1 MDWHRHTTGS
11 AFERD
16 YSYSR
21 ALHDDEWVFVYSRAV
36 VDGDW
41 VFVSGTTGFDYATMT
56 IDDDPAAQM
65 RQTLAN
71 VAGALEACG
80 SSLAEVYSYLLI
92 VAHRRRIASIMP
104 VFASAF
110 PGKPTGT
117 LIIAELIEER
127 IHVELEVRARKGWRT
142 PG

>member
-1 MDWHRHTTGS
+1 MEWHRYSTGS

-21 ALHDDEWVFVYSRAV
+21 AVYDDE
-36 VDGDW
+36 W
-41 VFVSGTTGFDYATMT
+41 VFVSGTTGFDYATMS
-56 IDDDPAAQM
+56 ISDDPAIQT

-71 VAGALEACG
+71 VSAALEACG
-80 SSLAEVYSYLLI
+80 SGLAEVHNYLLV
-92 VAHRRRIASIMP
+92 VAHRRHVEPIMG

-117 LIIAELIEER
+117 LIIAELIDER
-127 IHVELEVRARKGWRT
+127 IHVEVEVRARKGWRT
-142 PG
+142 PAS

>member
-1 MDWHRHTTGS
+1 MEWHRYTTGS

-21 ALHDDEWVFVYSRAV
+21 ALHDDE
-36 VDGDW
+36 W

-65 RQTLAN
+65 RRTLAN
-71 VAGALEACG
+71 VGAALEACG
-80 SSLAEVYSYLLI
+80 STLAEVYSYLLI
-92 VAHRRRIASIMP
+92 VSHRQHIASVMS

-110 PGKPTGT
+110 PSKPTGT
-117 LIIAELIEER
+117 LIVAELIEER

-142 PG
+142 SSS

>member
-1 MDWHRHTTGS
+1 MHWQRHSTGS

-21 ALHDDEWVFVYSRAV
+21 ALHDDEWA
-36 VDGDW
+36 
-41 VFVSGTTGFDYATMT
+41 FVSGTTGFDYSTMT
-56 IDDDPAAQM
+56 IGDDPAAQT

-71 VAGALEACG
+71 VSGALEACG

-92 VAHRRRIASIMP
+92 VSDRRHVPEVMS
-104 VFASAF
+104 VFANAF

-117 LIIAELIEER
+117 LIIAELIDER

-142 PG
+142 PLD